1 MLKQV
6 KDAPGNPPY
15 WVCLECNKPFE
26 ALHAANKHS
35 CNGNPP
41 AKPAFQSFSGDKT

>member
-6 KDAPGNPPY
+6 KPLSEPPY
-15 WVCLECNKPFE
+15 YVCTNCNWAWQSLRE
-26 ALHAANKHS
+26 ANYHA

-41 AKPAFQSFSGDKT
+41 PKPAFQSYTKAP

>member
-1 MLKQV
+1 MLKQM

-15 WVCLECNKPFE
+15 WYCTKCNTPFE
-26 ALHAANKHS
+26 ALQAANRHA

-41 AKPAFQSFSGDKT
+41 AKPAFQSFSRGKV

>member
-1 MLKQV
+1 MLKQM

-15 WVCLECNKPFE
+15 YVCTNCNW
-26 ALHAANKHS
+26 AWQSLQAANRHA

-41 AKPAFQSFSGDKT
+41 AKPAFQSFSRGK

>member
-6 KDAPGNPPY
+6 KPPSEPPY
-15 WVCLECNKPFE
+15 WVCTTCNRPFE
-26 ALHAANKHS
+26 ALQEANRHA

-41 AKPAFQSFSGDKT
+41 PQPAFQSYTKAP